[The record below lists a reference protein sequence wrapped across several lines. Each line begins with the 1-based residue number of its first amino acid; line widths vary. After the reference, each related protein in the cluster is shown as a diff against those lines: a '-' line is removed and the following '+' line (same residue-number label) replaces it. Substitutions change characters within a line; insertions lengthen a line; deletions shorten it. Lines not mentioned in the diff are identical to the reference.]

1 MYLPLSAP
9 ARSRSTVSER
19 EFKKLKDD
27 VRANE
32 KKVKSSK
39 TSWAPCKTWLW
50 LWPAIP
56 PGCARNSSLYSSRP
70 DKSSRALFCNLRAT
84 MAKSR
89 RIRAAEQ
96 IAGRRSRS
104 GSTKCWFDRWS
115 WPVKSFP
122 LLQKSQRPLI
132 SSDYCVGSLGNSLRP
147 PGDARSWVL
156 VFSFTASAA
165 GRELR
170 GSLALAGVF
179 SRNGDGAWPDLGFKM
194 GVPRPSKYVQRVCE
208 VANLPPKGK
217 GKKS

>member
-1 MYLPLSAP
+1 MPCWGC
-9 ARSRSTVSER
+9 STLVKQNLVLELESY
-19 EFKKLKDD
+19 
-27 VRANE
+27 NGE
-32 KKVKSSK
+32 KQE
-39 TSWAPCKTWLW
+39 
-50 LWPAIP
+50 
-56 PGCARNSSLYSSRP
+56 NSSG
-70 DKSSRALFCNLRAT
+70 RADRGPPLKVRLQ
-84 MAKSR
+84 S
-89 RIRAAEQ
+89 
-96 IAGRRSRS
+96 
-104 GSTKCWFDRWS
+104 WFDRWP
-115 WPVKSFP
+115 WPVNSFL
-122 LLQKSQRPLI
+122 LLQKSQRPSLI
-132 SSDYCVGSLGNSLRP
+132 SHRTWFIGSLGNSLRP

>member
-70 DKSSRALFCNLRAT
+70 DKSSRALFCNLSYNGEKQENSGGRADRGPPLKVRLYKVLVRSLVL
-84 MAKSR
+84 ACEKFPV
-89 RIRAAEQ
+89 AAEVAKTSDF
-96 IAGRRSRS
+96 IG
-104 GSTKCWFDRWS
+104 
-115 WPVKSFP
+115 
-122 LLQKSQRPLI
+122 LLR
-132 SSDYCVGSLGNSLRP
+132 
-147 PGDARSWVL
+147 
-156 VFSFTASAA
+156 
-165 GRELR
+165 REL
-170 GSLALAGVF
+170 GQLASPA
-179 SRNGDGAWPDLGFKM
+179 R
-194 GVPRPSKYVQRVCE
+194 
-208 VANLPPKGK
+208 
-217 GKKS
+217 

>member
-1 MYLPLSAP
+1 MQDLALVMARDTTRLRSELQLVFFAAGQVKQSLVLQLELQWRKAGEFGRPS
-9 ARSRSTVSER
+9 RSR
-19 EFKKLKDD
+19 
-27 VRANE
+27 A
-32 KKVKSSK
+32 
-39 TSWAPCKTWLW
+39 AAQG
-50 LWPAIP
+50 PALQ
-56 PGCARNSSLYSSRP
+56 S
-70 DKSSRALFCNLRAT
+70 
-84 MAKSR
+84 
-89 RIRAAEQ
+89 
-96 IAGRRSRS
+96 AGSIV
-104 GSTKCWFDRWS
+104 GLGL
-115 WPVKSFP
+115 VKSFP